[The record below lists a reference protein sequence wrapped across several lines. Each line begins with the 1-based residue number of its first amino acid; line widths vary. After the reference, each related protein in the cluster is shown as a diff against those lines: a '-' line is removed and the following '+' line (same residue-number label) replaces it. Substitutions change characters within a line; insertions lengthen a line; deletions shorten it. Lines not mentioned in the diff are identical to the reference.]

1 MVRLRLKEWRER
13 RLLTQRELA
22 ERVGVT
28 QGTINRI
35 ERGVHRPR
43 LATVRRLAEALGVD
57 PDELV
62 VWEAADREGGA
73 DARPTDEEREDR
85 RRRDTTRPSRA

>member
-1 MVRLRLKEWRER
+1 MRLRLREWRER

-22 ERVGVT
+22 ERIEVT
-28 QGTINRI
+28 VGTINRI

-43 LATVRRLAEALGVD
+43 LGTIRKLAEALGVD

-62 VWEAADREGGA
+62 VWDDDGAEGETAAARGGA
-73 DARPTDEEREDR
+73 
-85 RRRDTTRPSRA
+85 

>member
-1 MVRLRLKEWRER
+1 MRLRLREWRER

-22 ERVGVT
+22 ERIEVT
-28 QGTINRI
+28 VGTINRI

-43 LATVRRLAEALGVD
+43 LGTIRKLAEALGVD

-73 DARPTDEEREDR
+73 DAKPTDEERKAR
-85 RRRDTTRPSRA
+85 RRRATTRPPRA

>member
-1 MVRLRLKEWRER
+1 MRLRLKEWRER

-28 QGTINRI
+28 PGTINRI

-57 PDELV
+57 PDDLV
-62 VWEAADREGGA
+62 EWGG
-73 DARPTDEEREDR
+73 DDPGGRQQNRPA
-85 RRRDTTRPSRA
+85 RRD